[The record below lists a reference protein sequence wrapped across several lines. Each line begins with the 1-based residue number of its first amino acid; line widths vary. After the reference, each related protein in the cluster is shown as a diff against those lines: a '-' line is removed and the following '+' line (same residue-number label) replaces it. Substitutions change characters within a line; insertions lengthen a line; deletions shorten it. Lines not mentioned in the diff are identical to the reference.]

1 MCQLLKL
8 MTKITST
15 WQMPRTPE
23 PEEDPDVVAYVNGRL
38 DNEDEDDEP
47 STDEVL
53 GHSNEAEGSSAEPP
67 TVEVP
72 GHISNA
78 GAENEVSSAEPPT
91 LEVSGH
97 IGNARAENED
107 SSAKQ
112 PTQVSGHTSG
122 NSAVLASTAEASAQ
136 PELILCSDE
145 EAEVPKRP
153 IPTPARARATVSQA
167 ERLSD
172 LKHRLLQLSLGMC
185 AIVSRACMSVYMC
198 RYILHCD
205 SCSAQ
210 EAEEGGDR
218 KGDLSP
224 RCSPSL

>member
-1 MCQLLKL
+1 
-8 MTKITST
+8 
-15 WQMPRTPE
+15 MPAAEADDEDYEHLADAEDPE

-78 GAENEVSSAEPPT
+78 GAENEVSSAEPLT